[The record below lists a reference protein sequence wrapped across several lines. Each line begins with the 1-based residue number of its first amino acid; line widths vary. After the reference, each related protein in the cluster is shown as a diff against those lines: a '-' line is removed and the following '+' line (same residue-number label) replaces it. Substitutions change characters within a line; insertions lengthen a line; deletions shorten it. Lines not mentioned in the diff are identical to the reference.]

1 MENSLLWPRG
11 SALSEPHTA
20 DALAQAALAQIS
32 SGMLV
37 GLGAGKTAAR
47 GIAALAERV
56 RDDGL
61 NIECVAASEVTET
74 LGRELGLKIAPFASV
89 ERLDIL
95 IDGADEVDAQ
105 MHVMKGSRGAM
116 TRERMLAWASRQTV
130 FMVNADK
137 VTEKIGTRTPLP
149 VAVMAFG
156 LASTR
161 RGIRELGLR
170 GVCRRQMDGDFFIT
184 DNGNLVI
191 DIELSGSENLDELAT
206 QLNDLPGV
214 IDHGLFLNEA
224 DLILVDR
231 GGEIERLER
240 A

>member
-1 MENSLLWPRG
+1 MLWRRG

-20 DALAQAALAQIS
+20 DALAQAALAQVS

-47 GIAALAERV
+47 GIVALAERV
-56 RDDGL
+56 REDGL
-61 NIECVAASEVTET
+61 DIECVAASEVTET
-74 LGRELGLKIAPFASV
+74 LAIETGLRVVQFAAV
-89 ERLDIL
+89 EQLDIL
-95 IDGADEVDAQ
+95 IDGADEVDTE
-105 MHVMKGSRGAM
+105 MRVMKGSRGAM
-116 TRERMLAWASRQTV
+116 TRERMLAWASRHTV
-130 FMVNADK
+130 YMVNADK
-137 VTEKIGTRTPLP
+137 ATDKIGTRTPLT

-170 GVCRRQMDGDFFIT
+170 GVCRRQMDGALFIT
-184 DNGNLVI
+184 DNGNLVV
-191 DIELSGSENLDELAT
+191 DIELSGTENLDEIAT

-224 DLILVDR
+224 DIILIDR
-231 GGEIERLER
+231 DGEVERLER
-240 A
+240 

>member
-1 MENSLLWPRG
+1 MLWRRG
-11 SALSEPHTA
+11 SVLSEPHTA

-47 GIAALAERV
+47 GIVALAERV
-56 RDDGL
+56 REDGL
-61 NIECVAASEVTET
+61 DIDCVAASEVTEA
-74 LGRELGLKIAPFASV
+74 LAKELGLKVVQFASV
-89 ERLDIL
+89 EQLDIL
-95 IDGADEVDAQ
+95 VDGADEIDPN
-105 MHVMKGSRGAM
+105 MRVMKGSRGAM
-116 TRERMLAWASRQTV
+116 TRERMLAWASRHTV

-137 VTEKIGTRTPLP
+137 VTDKIGTRTPLP

-170 GVCRRQMDGDFFIT
+170 GVCRRQMDGNFFIT

-191 DIELSGSENLDELAT
+191 DIELSGSEDLDEIAT

-214 IDHGLFLNEA
+214 VDHGLFLNEA
-224 DLILVDR
+224 DVILIDR
-231 GGEIERLER
+231 DGEVERLER
-240 A
+240 